1 MQPPPARPVPLPC
14 SLSGSTNGARRR
26 APRSPPGRAQRA
38 PGGRGAS
45 CLRLHFAGGT
55 ASAGRGSE
63 RPGLEEPE
71 RGEAGPRGA
80 RVLTYPPARAAA
92 LLVGPGRGRTHF
104 PSRPVLGRVLF
115 TLRSRRGPS
124 GLGSQA
130 LALLAV
136 GVNAETIP
144 RPLRVIP
151 TGKMETNDASLVP

>member
-1 MQPPPARPVPLPC
+1 MSSLPFCRRNGECRARK
-14 SLSGSTNGARRR
+14 RE
-26 APRSPPGRAQRA
+26 
-38 PGGRGAS
+38 
-45 CLRLHFAGGT
+45 AGI
-55 ASAGRGSE
+55 GSE

-80 RVLTYPPARAAA
+80 RVSTYPPARAAA

-115 TLRSRRGPS
+115 TLRSSRGP
-124 GLGSQA
+124 GGPWSQA

-136 GVNAETIP
+136 GANAETLS
-144 RPLRVIP
+144 RQLRVIP